1 MKTENKAYV
10 HISRVDKEGAEEHVA
25 QPPKAVEKLV
35 AEGKDF
41 KQFSTLD
48 YVETSFTD
56 IQEFIDI
63 KMPDGSP
70 VDAEVKL
77 AIVNRGWVLAQQA
90 VAKDLVLD
98 DDVDFV
104 TGIAGATP
112 KTGPVDISGEVLSP
126 KKGGGRKR
134 DPEASA
140 RKSLRDLLTADP
152 EKLAQLIAEFAA
164 QNASVVG

>member
-1 MKTENKAYV
+1 MKPENKSYI
-10 HISRVDKEGAEEHVA
+10 HISRVNKDGEEEHVA

-35 AEGKDF
+35 TEGKDF

-48 YVETSFTD
+48 YIETTIESV
-56 IQEFIDI
+56 QEFVDM

-77 AIVNRGWVLAQQA
+77 AIINRGWILAQQA
-90 VAKDLVLD
+90 VAKDLVLE

-104 TGIAGATP
+104 TGVPGATE

-134 DPEASA
+134 DPEAAA
-140 RKSLRDLLTADP
+140 RKSLRDLLLADKA
-152 EKLAQLIAEFAA
+152 KLEQLIAEFAA
-164 QNASVVG
+164 QNVGVVG